1 MIFLYFFFLIYLEKL
16 FDIARRVPFLAMTIV
31 EKNSPD
37 SQWLFRT
44 QPLQTGTTL
53 STREIALE
61 LAPPPTPVQRQPIIQ
76 QKPIQ
81 PAPPQSIQ
89 QQKHASPI
97 QMNPMQSQRV
107 QQNQI
112 LRPRIPT
119 GPIPIDPK
127 KVVKSST
134 APNLPTSN
142 SLSEMFR
149 VI

>member
-1 MIFLYFFFLIYLEKL
+1 MSKIFFQCFQSLEKL

-31 EKNSPD
+31 EKNGPD
-37 SQWLFRT
+37 GPWLFRT

-61 LAPPPTPVQRQPIIQ
+61 LAPPPTPVPHHPIIQ
-76 QKPIQ
+76 QKP
-81 PAPPQSIQ
+81 APPPIQ
-89 QQKHASPI
+89 QQKHASSI
-97 QMNPMQSQRV
+97 QVNPMQSHRIPPTQM
-107 QQNQI
+107 

-127 KVVKSST
+127 KVAKSST

>member
-1 MIFLYFFFLIYLEKL
+1 
-16 FDIARRVPFLAMTIV
+16 MTIV
-31 EKNSPD
+31 EKNGPEGP
-37 SQWLFRT
+37 WLFRT
-44 QPLQTGTTL
+44 QPLQTGTSL

-61 LAPPPTPVQRQPIIQ
+61 LAPPPTPGPHHPIIQ
-76 QKPIQ
+76 QKPV
-81 PAPPQSIQ
+81 PPPPPPPIQ
-89 QQKHASPI
+89 QQKHASSM
-97 QMNPMQSQRV
+97 QVNPMQSQRIPP
-107 QQNQI
+107 NQM
-112 LRPRIPT
+112 LRPRVPT

>member
-1 MIFLYFFFLIYLEKL
+1 
-16 FDIARRVPFLAMTIV
+16 MTIV
-31 EKNSPD
+31 EKNGPD
-37 SQWLFRT
+37 GPWLFRT
-44 QPLQTGTTL
+44 QPLQTGSTP

-61 LAPPPTPVQRQPIIQ
+61 LAPPPTPVPHHPIVQ
-76 QKPIQ
+76 QKPT
-81 PAPPQSIQ
+81 PAPPPPPAVQ
-89 QQKHASPI
+89 QQKHPSS
-97 QMNPMQSQRV
+97 MQSQRIPPA
-107 QQNQI
+107 QI
-112 LRPRIPT
+112 LRPRVPT

>member
-1 MIFLYFFFLIYLEKL
+1 MIEKL

-31 EKNSPD
+31 EKNSLD
-37 SQWLFRT
+37 SPWLFRT
-44 QPLQTGTTL
+44 QPLQASASQ
-53 STREIALE
+53 STHEIALQ
-61 LAPPPTPVQRQPIIQ
+61 LAQPPTPVPTPVTHHPIPQPKQQPPLPPAPQ
-76 QKPIQ
+76 QKHTASIQITPIQ
-81 PAPPQSIQ
+81 P
-89 QQKHASPI
+89 
-97 QMNPMQSQRV
+97 QRI

-112 LRPRIPT
+112 LPSRT
-119 GPIPIDPK
+119 TTAPIPIDPR